1 MWGGGKGP
9 AGNAKTEVDY
19 VEIATTGNA
28 KDFGDLSE
36 ARSAGGGTSNGHG
49 GL

>member
-1 MWGGGKGP
+1 MK
-9 AGNAKTEVDY
+9 Y
-19 VEIATTGNA
+19 VQEFIQIIPLIVLATTGNA

>member
-1 MWGGGKGP
+1 MKLIFS
-9 AGNAKTEVDY
+9 KHIIEF

-28 KDFGDLSE
+28 ADFGDCT
-36 ARSAGGGTSNGHG
+36 ARDENLGACSNGHG

>member
-1 MWGGGKGP
+1 MGGGVPDGSTSV
-9 AGNAKTEVDY
+9 NTIDY

-28 KDFGDLSE
+28 KDFGDLVTATQGSG
-36 ARSAGGGTSNGHG
+36 ACSNGHG

>member
-9 AGNAKTEVDY
+9 AGNNKTDVDY

-36 ARSAGGGTSNGHG
+36 ARSSGGGTSNGHG